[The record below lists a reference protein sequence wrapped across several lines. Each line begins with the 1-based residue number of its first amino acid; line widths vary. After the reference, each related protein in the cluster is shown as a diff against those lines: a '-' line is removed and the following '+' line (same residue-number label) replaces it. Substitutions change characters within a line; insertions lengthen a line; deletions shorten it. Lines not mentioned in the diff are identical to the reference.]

1 MASTPENRKIF
12 IDGLLA
18 FMDEYGFDG
27 MDMDWEYPTAG
38 RWFSSHNVITSMKRF
53 TDITIR

>member
-1 MASTPENRKIF
+1 MASTPANRKLF

-27 MDMDWEYPTAG
+27 MDMDWEYP
-38 RWFSSHNVITSMKRF
+38 SSG
-53 TDITIR
+53 